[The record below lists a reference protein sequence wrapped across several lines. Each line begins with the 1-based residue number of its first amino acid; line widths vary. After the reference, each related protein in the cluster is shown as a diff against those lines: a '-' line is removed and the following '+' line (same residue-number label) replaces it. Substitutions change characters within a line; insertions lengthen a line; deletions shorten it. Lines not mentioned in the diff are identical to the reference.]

1 MAERVI
7 ERTETEAP
15 RDTVV
20 VHDDRA
26 DRGSNIG
33 TIIAVIIVLL
43 LLLFF
48 GSRIFAGGSG
58 GGVNPPTTNTNI
70 QAPNPT
76 GSQ

>member
-26 DRGSNIG
+26 DRGSNVG
-33 TIIAVIIVLL
+33 VIIAVLIIILL
-43 LLLFF
+43 ILFF
-48 GSRIFAGGSG
+48 GSRIFGGGGGGSA
-58 GGVNPPTTNTNI
+58 PTTNTNI
-70 QAPNPT
+70 QTPT
-76 GSQ
+76 PSSTK